1 MRRIGHLD
9 VFIGVVLDII
19 IGMTGQHQQHNVVI
33 VINVYA
39 KQKHVSNAQSIHIV
53 KVVSIQHVHH
63 VQKKNQQLMVKLEVQ
78 CVVFVER
85 VAHQLQEER
94 QETVRSR
101 FKIETIAYEEHS
113 I

>member
-1 MRRIGHLD
+1 
-9 VFIGVVLDII
+9 
-19 IGMTGQHQQHNVVI
+19 
-33 VINVYA
+33 
-39 KQKHVSNAQSIHIV
+39 
-53 KVVSIQHVHH
+53 
-63 VQKKNQQLMVKLEVQ
+63 MVKLEVQ